1 MSLSENPVLTGA
13 GWRVTG
19 SEAEGGIGHGGGST
33 AKVAEAGC

>member
-1 MSLSENPVLTGA
+1 MLLPQNPVFTGV

-19 SEAEGGIGHGGGST
+19 SEAEGGVGCGGDT